1 MAIENL
7 SVIEQTLQLP
17 EGTLLQAIESQEV
30 VKVELP
36 ELEVFKKED
45 YNARIENLK
54 STFQKQGQD
63 FLIKEAKQKFG
74 LEFEGKSIDT
84 LAEKLRAKALEEA
97 KVEPNE
103 KVKEL
108 QSDLE
113 KLRKNLEEKDN
124 LIIQKENEF
133 KQKETKRLIK
143 DTLLSKM
150 NVETTIPK
158 EDVLT
163 ILQSKYEIDVENDNI
178 IFKQNGE
185 VLKNNTTLNPK
196 TVDELYAEFLP
207 SYAKQPTGGKGE
219 KNETGHRKANSL
231 EMFNE
236 EMQNK
241 GIALNSEAY
250 NKEMMQ
256 RLSNKTLTI

>member
-17 EGTLLQAIESQEV
+17 EGTLQKAIESTEV
-30 VKVELP
+30 VKVELQD
-36 ELEVFKKED
+36 LEVFKKED
-45 YNARIENLK
+45 YTARIENLK
-54 STFQKQGQD
+54 NQFQQQGKD
-63 FLIKEAKQKFG
+63 FLIKEAKQKYN

-84 LAEKLRAKALEEA
+84 FAEKLRLKALEEA
-97 KVEPNE
+97 KVEPNT
-103 KVKEL
+103 KVQEL
-108 QSDLE
+108 QNDLE

-124 LIIQKENEF
+124 LIIQKESEF
-133 KQKETKRLIK
+133 KQKESKRLIK
-143 DTLLSKM
+143 DTLLSKI
-150 NVETTIPK
+150 NVETSIPK
-158 EDVLT
+158 DDILT
-163 ILQSKYEIDVENDNI
+163 ILQSKFEVELENDNL

-196 TVDELYAEFLP
+196 TIDEIYAEFLP
-207 SYAKQPTGGKGE
+207 SYAKQPSGGKGE
-219 KNETGHRKANSL
+219 KNETGHKKANSL

-241 GIALNSEAY
+241 NIAVNSEAY

>member
-17 EGTLLQAIESQEV
+17 EGTLLQAIESTEV

-54 STFQKQGQD
+54 NTFQKQGQD
-63 FLIKEAKQKFG
+63 FLVKEAKQKFG
-74 LEFEGKSIDT
+74 LDFEGKSIDT
-84 LAEKLRAKALEEA
+84 FAEKLKAKALEEA

-108 QSDLE
+108 QNDLE

-124 LIIQKENEF
+124 LIIQKETEF
-133 KQKETKRLIK
+133 KQKEKKRFIK
-143 DTLLSKM
+143 ETLLSKI
-150 NVETTIPK
+150 NVETSIPK

-163 ILQSKYEIDVENDNI
+163 ILQSKHEIDIENDTI
-178 IFKQNGE
+178 VFKQNGE
-185 VLKNNTTLNPK
+185 ILKNSTTLNPK
-196 TVDELYAEFLP
+196 TIDEVYAEFLP
-207 SYAKQPTGGKGE
+207 NYAKQPTGGKGE
-219 KNETGHRKANSL
+219 KNETGHKKANSL

-236 EMQNK
+236 EMENK
-241 GIALNSEAY
+241 GIALNSEIY
-250 NKEMMQ
+250 NKEMLQ

>member
-17 EGTLLQAIESQEV
+17 EGTLLQAIESQEA

-124 LIIQKENEF
+124 LIIQKETEF

-143 DTLLSKM
+143 DTLLSKI
-150 NVETTIPK
+150 NVETSIPK

-207 SYAKQPTGGKGE
+207 NYAKQPTGGKGE
-219 KNETGHRKANSL
+219 KNETGHKKANSL

>member
-124 LIIQKENEF
+124 LIIQKETEF
-133 KQKETKRLIK
+133 KQNEKKRLIK

-150 NVETTIPK
+150 NIETSIPK

-196 TVDELYAEFLP
+196 TVAELYAPFFP
-207 SYAKQPTGGKGE
+207 NYPKQPTDGIDE
-219 KNETGHRKANSL
+219 NNETVHCKFNSL